1 MKFYLSGISRSV
13 ISRKWH
19 VYRVPVIWYV
29 IRFFTNIPKIAT
41 FVNWSERKT
50 IFGEINFSSDS
61 WDDPRVIHQEFILK
75 ILNRVIRYP
84 WWIANYKMRISS
96 LNSKRLKISYSG
108 MMSGT
113 PASSWIIPSSFETS
127 LFLEFKRR
135 LKLEYVE
142 RINCNRNR
150 VISSRERSL
159 VSA

>member
-1 MKFYLSGISRSV
+1 MFTESPSFGMSFD
-13 ISRKWH
+13 
-19 VYRVPVIWYV
+19 
-29 IRFFTNIPKIAT
+29 FFTNIPKIAT

-113 PASSWIIPSSFETS
+113 PSRLLGKQLDYSKFIWDFIIS
-127 LFLEFKRR
+127 
-135 LKLEYVE
+135 
-142 RINCNRNR
+142 R
-150 VISSRERSL
+150 VLIKKNQDLDTLHYFSYF
-159 VSA
+159 

>member
-29 IRFFTNIPKIAT
+29 IRFFHKHPQNCYFCKLVGT
-41 FVNWSERKT
+41 KT

-113 PASSWIIPSSFETS
+113 PSSWIIPSSFETS

-135 LKLEYVE
+135 LNLEYVE